1 MNDVLWPICCTPK
14 AYSLINHTLSQHMK
28 THTIVLAT
36 FALLALNACKN
47 EEITS
52 NRGKVKFE
60 TISVSSKIGG
70 RIDKIYVEEGQTVKK
85 GDTLALMN
93 VPEVNAKLMQA
104 EGAIT
109 AAKGQL
115 NMAFN
120 GATVEQL
127 NQIEGQLNS
136 GKAQLEFAQESYNRL
151 QNMYQDSLVSQQQ
164 FDEVKMK
171 LNMAKAQVKA
181 LEAKSDEVKKGAR
194 SEQIAQAQGQLDRAL
209 GAKEEVMSASDEQYL
224 IAPANMSVETV
235 TLEEGELLTPGYTLF
250 NGYKTDS
257 MYFRFTIP
265 ESEIYDFE
273 VGKALIVVNPYT
285 KEETNAK
292 IVAIKQLAQYAD
304 ITSTSPLYELS
315 ESIYELKVVPTVDIS
330 DQQFYTNATILI
342 KR

>member
-14 AYSLINHTLSQHMK
+14 AYLLINHTISKHMK
-28 THTIVLAT
+28 TNTSIVLAT
-36 FALLALNACKN
+36 FALLTLNACKN

-171 LNMAKAQVKA
+171 LNMAKAQV
-181 LEAKSDEVKKGAR
+181 V
-194 SEQIAQAQGQLDRAL
+194 
-209 GAKEEVMSASDEQYL
+209 
-224 IAPANMSVETV
+224 
-235 TLEEGELLTPGYTLF
+235 
-250 NGYKTDS
+250 
-257 MYFRFTIP
+257 
-265 ESEIYDFE
+265 
-273 VGKALIVVNPYT
+273 
-285 KEETNAK
+285 
-292 IVAIKQLAQYAD
+292 
-304 ITSTSPLYELS
+304 
-315 ESIYELKVVPTVDIS
+315 
-330 DQQFYTNATILI
+330 
-342 KR
+342 